1 MIAGYWQK
9 RYTDRY
15 MALTKADIEQVGEVV
30 AQVTMPM
37 FEMILDRLDGHDQ
50 EFVSISER
58 FAQIDGR
65 FAQIDG
71 RFAQIDE
78 RFDKLENELTDFKSE
93 TRTKFA
99 TLEQKIDDVAFDV
112 SSVKRQLDGM
122 DQDIQFLY
130 KLAEK
135 LETGTPAEQKFAKT
149 TIENQLKVIN
159 RNVQRLAK
167 QTGTTL

>member
-1 MIAGYWQK
+1 
-9 RYTDRY
+9 

-65 FAQIDG
+65 FAQID
-71 RFAQIDE
+71 E

-99 TLEQKIDDVAFDV
+99 TLEQKIDDVSFDI
-112 SSVKRQLDGM
+112 SSIKRQLDNM

>member
-1 MIAGYWQK
+1 
-9 RYTDRY
+9 

-65 FAQIDG
+65 FAQID
-71 RFAQIDE
+71 E
-78 RFDKLENELTDFKSE
+78 RFNKLENELTDFKSE

-99 TLEQKIDDVAFDV
+99 TLEQKIDDVSFDI
-112 SSVKRQLDGM
+112 SSIKRQLDNM

>member
-15 MALTKADIEQVGEVV
+15 MALTKADVEQVGEVV

-65 FAQIDG
+65 FAQID
-71 RFAQIDE
+71 E

-99 TLEQKIDDVAFDV
+99 TLEQKIDDVSFDI
-112 SSVKRQLDGM
+112 SSIKRQLDNM

>member
-15 MALTKADIEQVGEVV
+15 MALTKADVEQVGEVV

-65 FAQIDG
+65 FAQID
-71 RFAQIDE
+71 E
-78 RFDKLENELTDFKSE
+78 RFNKLENELTDFKSE

-99 TLEQKIDDVAFDV
+99 TLEQKIDDVSFDI
-112 SSVKRQLDGM
+112 SSIKRQLDNM